1 MNGFL
6 LLIPF
11 FLIRFGLLSF
21 LNKQALPRAA
31 HFAPMRGREKAA
43 YFVYQLTTAAIV
55 LYPLFLSI
63 EADFTMLFYAG
74 VLCYVLGL
82 CLCAASVTSF
92 CFPDEKGLN
101 TRGVIP
107 FFPQPHVCGLFHLFY
122 WGRHADPFPAPVQ
135 LCVDFPV
142 LCPLNHSGG
151 RTLVSGNLRPPL
163 PAVHESCAALPVSF
177 SNCLIAFPSAIFYN
191 EARR

>member
-101 TRGVIP
+101 TRGLYRFSRNPMYVAYFIC
-107 FFPQPHVCGLFHLFY
+107 FIGVAMLTRSLLLFSFVLIF
-122 WGRHADPFPAPVQ
+122 Q
-135 LCVDFPV
+135 LSAHWIILAEERWCLETFD
-142 LCPLNHSGG
+142 H
-151 RTLVSGNLRPPL
+151 RYQQYMK
-163 PAVHESCAALPVSF
+163 AV
-177 SNCLIAFPSAIFYN
+177 
-191 EARR
+191 RRYL

>member
-101 TRGVIP
+101 TRGLYRFSRNPMYLSYFICFLSLCLLTRSWV
-107 FFPQPHVCGLFHLFY
+107 LFGMVMVF
-122 WGRHADPFPAPVQ
+122 Q
-135 LCVDFPV
+135 
-142 LCPLNHSGG
+142 
-151 RTLVSGNLRPPL
+151 VSAHWIIR
-163 PAVHESCAALPVSF
+163 AEERW
-177 SNCLIAFPSAIFYN
+177 CLETFGDDYRN
-191 EARR
+191 YMKQVRRYL

>member
-31 HFAPMRGREKAA
+31 HREKAA

-101 TRGVIP
+101 TRGLYRFSRNPMYVAYFIC
-107 FFPQPHVCGLFHLFY
+107 FIGVAMLTRSLLLFSFVLIFQRWCLETFGLRY
-122 WGRHADPFPAPVQ
+122 Q
-135 LCVDFPV
+135 QYMK
-142 LCPLNHSGG
+142 
-151 RTLVSGNLRPPL
+151 
-163 PAVHESCAALPVSF
+163 AV
-177 SNCLIAFPSAIFYN
+177 
-191 EARR
+191 RRYL